1 MISDVLWTLGFRWNT
16 KNGATFE
23 RLRCPVWASTPE
35 GTTGCWD
42 NEWMSA
48 MGRWDFVAFLSEAY
62 EKTSPKTGKKICS
75 YRLIECH
82 IVSCMFNIA
91 PQPQRPPK
99 LRPKLHMHCGIS
111 SFFGRFVGFH
121 IRHHNPLMLVNDNSF
136 LNASK
141 MMECEKWET
150 TPVHLCGTFVF
161 SGSERYKWLIGIM
174 VQRRHSG
181 AWSSHTVDGNQKSG
195 EKTSWGW

>member
-1 MISDVLWTLGFRWNT
+1 MNVRDGSMGFCR
-16 KNGATFE
+16 
-23 RLRCPVWASTPE
+23 
-35 GTTGCWD
+35 
-42 NEWMSA
+42 
-48 MGRWDFVAFLSEAY
+48 FLSEAY

-121 IRHHNPLMLVNDNSF
+121 IRHHNPLMLVKDNSF

-141 MMECEKWET
+141 LTSKMTECQKLLPYISVKNRVFRIGVVQVAHWDHGPKKTFRSME
-150 TPVHLCGTFVF
+150 
-161 SGSERYKWLIGIM
+161 
-174 VQRRHSG
+174 HSYC
-181 AWSSHTVDGNQKSG
+181 
-195 EKTSWGW
+195 